1 VSRSSSG
8 RLQARYQLGRCSID
22 YNSPVADDWKKL
34 LDSVGWAIL
43 NELQQNAR
51 VSFAELGRRVGL
63 STPAVL
69 ERVHRLEEAGIIL
82 GYHADLDAAK
92 VGMPIKAF
100 IRLSVTGNLL
110 QRVIAIAERLDE
122 VLECHRVTG
131 TDSFVIKVGVSSV
144 EHLQDLFDRF
154 SPYVATT
161 TAIILS
167 SPITRR
173 VIVRSANSKRATRE
187 KQASRGSATG
197 RTGQRRKF

>member
-1 VSRSSSG
+1 M
-8 RLQARYQLGRCSID
+8 
-22 YNSPVADDWKKL
+22 ADDWKKL
-34 LDSVGWAIL
+34 LDAVGWEIL
-43 NELQQNAR
+43 HELQQNAR

-82 GYHADLDAAK
+82 GYHADLDSGK
-92 VGMPIKAF
+92 VGIPIKAF

-110 QRVIAIAERLDE
+110 HRVIAIAERLDE

-131 TDSFVIKVGVSSV
+131 TDSFVIKVGVPSV
-144 EHLQDLFDRF
+144 EYLQDLFDKF

-161 TAIILS
+161 TSIILS

-173 VIVRSANSKRATRE
+173 VIVRAPNQKKSTKVKAGPPSAT
-187 KQASRGSATG
+187 TG
-197 RTGQRRKF
+197 RTTSRRKS

>member
-1 VSRSSSG
+1 
-8 RLQARYQLGRCSID
+8 
-22 YNSPVADDWKKL
+22 VADDWKKL

-144 EHLQDLFDRF
+144 EHLQELFDRF